1 MISVKTILDHARA
14 FQQRHRKAPS
24 QYLEV
29 LGRVCWANRHQWR
42 LRTEQRSR
50 RDNKYISAQKR
61 LRKLQQR
68 LDNGE
73 LTATECITG
82 VSYNLVERH
91 WETMTVWYCLRRNT
105 TVWIGL
111 YKHYL
116 SLSVNLCLCSILPIW
131 KVSTFMI
138 CRVPTS
144 LVLHIRQYSFLRL
157 Q

>member
-1 MISVKTILDHARA
+1 
-14 FQQRHRKAPS
+14 
-24 QYLEV
+24 
-29 LGRVCWANRHQWR
+29 

-91 WETMTVWYCLRRNT
+91 
-105 TVWIGL
+105 
-111 YKHYL
+111 
-116 SLSVNLCLCSILPIW
+116 
-131 KVSTFMI
+131 
-138 CRVPTS
+138 
-144 LVLHIRQYSFLRL
+144 
-157 Q
+157 